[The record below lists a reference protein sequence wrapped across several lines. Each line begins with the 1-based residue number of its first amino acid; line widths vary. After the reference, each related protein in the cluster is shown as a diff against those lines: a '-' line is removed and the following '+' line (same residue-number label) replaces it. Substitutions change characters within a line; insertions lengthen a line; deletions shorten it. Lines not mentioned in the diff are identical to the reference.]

1 MTTKLTKRQS
11 EVFYWLQQGASNKDI
26 CQRLNITDATVKAHA
41 GAIMKKYGV
50 RNRMQLILSTTKGQA
65 VNFIPIEIEQEPVL
79 WIQKFGNTLTGI
91 STKAIDGWT
100 PVYGKLQK
108 K

>member
-1 MTTKLTKRQS
+1 MTIKLTKRQS
-11 EVFYWLQQGASNKDI
+11 EVFHWLQQGANNKDI
-26 CQRLNITDATVKAHA
+26 CQRLNITDATVKAHT

-65 VNFIPIEIEQEPVL
+65 VNLIPIQIEQEPAL
-79 WIQKFGNTLTGI
+79 WVQDFGNTLTGI

-100 PVYGKLQK
+100 PVYRKV
-108 K
+108 